1 MHEQNVARAIIDA
14 NIYMVL
20 ATADEMG
27 RPWASP
33 VYFAHSG
40 YATFVWVSSPDAT
53 HSRNI
58 AVRPQVG
65 IVVFNSH
72 AAIGAGQGVY
82 MSADAE
88 RVPREELDEWVGVF
102 SRRSVANGG
111 AMWKLEDVWSEAPF
125 RLYRATATEYSILV
139 KDGRAD
145 HRIVADLVARIP
157 ESRPVQPT

>member
-1 MHEQNVARAIIDA
+1 MHEQNIARAIIDA

-20 ATADEMG
+20 ATADRTG

-65 IVVFNSH
+65 IVIFNSH
-72 AAIGAGQGVY
+72 APIGAGQGVY
-82 MSADAE
+82 MSADAQ
-88 RVPREELDEWVGVF
+88 RVPDAELDEWVGVF

-111 AMWKLEDVWSEAPF
+111 AIWKLEDVSLDAPL
-125 RLYRATATEYSILV
+125 RLYRATATEHSILA

-145 HRIVADLVARIP
+145 HRIVADLVARVP
-157 ESRPVQPT
+157 GSAPVQPP